1 MTSRKRRIPLSKPPQ
16 SRLFEADYDCWVNVV
31 RLRQWVSS
39 VDEFQQP
46 CHQTP
51 TLLLVLSPISIIL
64 KVEPIVHMGPITA
77 ADFEVLRT
85 SLPPNSRVFCSLKF
99 EAMLRE
105 GLGPAT
111 ASLNLTIMGRHENEV
126 PHAFAE
132 IAEQFASNIP
142 SRCAL
147 CDGTLL
153 NRPYPGQ
160 EARPCVCAG
169 MEAIPSMTDS
179 VMRSLFETSSRFW
192 QAQPW
197 LHMRINHVVRVEMHG
212 SPYRFVQILGG
223 TGCCDV
229 ALMVHK
235 DWSEVQNENWS
246 VATMRCNAEGFY
258 SVVKAE
264 FQPPGQGCRSWKDL
278 DYIEAQTRLGTPLML
293 PDPNN
298 PDPVTQPVLP
308 LFTRISIK
316 RKSGNDI
323 DVRQVAATM
332 EEIVYLQVAM
342 SVIMTILDDD
352 LLTAVPHSPVG
363 DYRKFYAFDTTLP
376 ITPAMVAY
384 NKLPEDKRRVHVQYP
399 ALDDPSRM
407 SHLQIIGVELSPKPA
422 DDEAPTTARK
432 KKKKKKG
439 KAKGDAGDDMDVQ
452 SLARMREIM
461 TQKAA
466 ANSFYQKGL
475 FKEAYDQYTSAI
487 AEFQVFRS
495 RLEAH
500 HQKDPQMVL
509 NGDNLYSNRAQ
520 ASLRLEWYRNVV
532 EDCNHVIPFIVSHCA
547 NIYVIRCLHAR
558 ARAYAALH
566 QYDDAF
572 DDWHVLAIESQKGN
586 KDVPPAGYLA
596 EQGQR
601 IQAKL
606 TACAVPACW
615 RALPAAGP
623 KLNRFFHSAVL
634 HPDGSGLL
642 VFGGRSTTMF
652 GTEDDDV
659 AVHQYSFE
667 AKKWTTVPGSGAKP
681 PCLAGH
687 SAVVH
692 GREMFVY
699 GGCPLHEEDQASG
712 ALYAYNVDSHVW
724 TLVRA
729 PDEPT
734 SVRNEH
740 VAVVHRDRMLVFG
753 GAQDDSRENPFE
765 VFDFVAQRWSVM
777 PQKAKEHG
785 PSSLLTLHLGWVHD
799 DTLFVFGG
807 KADTT
812 EFYEYRSRLYAF
824 DLTAQTWLGEVPIA
838 TTGGVPPLHPG
849 PRSEAQAVYF
859 EGRMYQFGGYAE
871 LAVGSKYH
879 GDGYR
884 LVHNADKSVSWSKL
898 QAPKD
903 TKVAWP
909 AARAGASFTLDP
921 VRRRAIL
928 FGGYETMQHDIVYGD
943 LWELKLDAPASPAP
957 PKAPAKVE
965 KTPTL
970 TCANCGREGKW
981 KKCARC
987 NDSAYCTQACQKKDW
1002 PTHKLSCRRG

>member
-64 KVEPIVHMGPITA
+64 KVEPIVHMGPVTA
-77 ADFEVLRT
+77 ADFEVLQT
-85 SLPPNSRVFCSLKF
+85 SLPPNSRVFCPLKY
-99 EAMLRE
+99 EAMLRD
-105 GLGPAT
+105 GLGA
-111 ASLNLTIMGRHENEV
+111 AAGSLNLTIMGRNESEI

-153 NRPYPGQ
+153 NKPYPGQ

-179 VMRSLFETSSRFW
+179 IIRSLFETSARFW

-197 LHMRINHVVRVEMHG
+197 LHMRINHVVRIEMHG
-212 SPYRFVQILGG
+212 SPFRFVQILGG

-235 DWSEVQNENWS
+235 DWNEVQNENWS
-246 VATMRCNAEGFY
+246 VSTMRCNSEGFY

-293 PDPNN
+293 PDADN

-316 RKSGNDI
+316 RKSGSDI

-342 SVIMTILDDD
+342 SVIMTLLNDDI
-352 LLTAVPHSPVG
+352 LTAVPNSPVG

-376 ITPAMVAY
+376 VTPAMVAY
-384 NKLPEDKRRVHVQYP
+384 NKLPSDKRRVHVQYP

-407 SHLQIIGVELSPKPA
+407 SHLQIIGVEMRPKPI
-422 DDEAPTTARK
+422 DDESVADATSSSSSAKK

-439 KAKGDAGDDMDVQ
+439 KGKGEHGGNDDMDVTA
-452 SLARMREIM
+452 LARMREIM

-475 FKEAYDQYTSAI
+475 YKEAYAQYTSAI
-487 AEFQVFRS
+487 DEFQVFKAK
-495 RLEAH
+495 LELH

-520 ASLRLEWYRNVV
+520 AALRLEWYAKVV
-532 EDCNHVIPFIVSHCA
+532 DDCSHVIPFIVSHCA

-601 IQAKL
+601 IQSKL
-606 TACAVPACW
+606 NACSIPADW
-615 RALPAAGP
+615 RVLPGTG
-623 KLNRFFHSAVL
+623 KKINRFFHSAAL
-634 HPDGSGLL
+634 HPDATSLL
-642 VFGGRSTTMF
+642 IFGGRSTTMF

-659 AVHQYSFE
+659 AIHQY
-667 AKKWTTVPGSGAKP
+667 
-681 PCLAGH
+681 
-687 SAVVH
+687 
-692 GREMFVY
+692 
-699 GGCPLHEEDQASG
+699 
-712 ALYAYNVDSHVW
+712 
-724 TLVRA
+724 
-729 PDEPT
+729 
-734 SVRNEH
+734 
-740 VAVVHRDRMLVFG
+740 
-753 GAQDDSRENPFE
+753 
-765 VFDFVAQRWSVM
+765 VFDT
-777 PQKAKEHG
+777 KNG
-785 PSSLLTLHLGWVHD
+785 
-799 DTLFVFGG
+799 
-807 KADTT
+807 
-812 EFYEYRSRLYAF
+812 SRC
-824 DLTAQTWLGEVPIA
+824 P
-838 TTGGVPPLHPG
+838 
-849 PRSEAQAVYF
+849 
-859 EGRMYQFGGYAE
+859 
-871 LAVGSKYH
+871 
-879 GDGYR
+879 
-884 LVHNADKSVSWSKL
+884 
-898 QAPKD
+898 
-903 TKVAWP
+903 
-909 AARAGASFTLDP
+909 ARATS
-921 VRRRAIL
+921 RR
-928 FGGYETMQHDIVYGD
+928 
-943 LWELKLDAPASPAP
+943 ASPATARSSTTATCTSMAGARCTKTTKRAARSTRTTSTRTCGRVCARP
-957 PKAPAKVE
+957 TSRPRCATSISPCCTARACSCLVARKTTRARTRLMCLTLRRSAGRPCRSTRRPKA
-965 KTPTL
+965 
-970 TCANCGREGKW
+970 R
-981 KKCARC
+981 AR
-987 NDSAYCTQACQKKDW
+987 S
-1002 PTHKLSCRRG
+1002 